1 MVGSGAFSDDLLSEG
16 VAMKTLYDL
25 LGVARDADD
34 EALNKAYRKAAKA
47 HHPDL
52 NAGDPNA
59 SRRFRQITTAI
70 EILRDAKERAAYDRL
85 LEHERQQ
92 RRLGRT
98 RFIMAHIFAPAVVI
112 VVLATGYA
120 PIESAFSTST
130 IAASTIAASTMV
142 SEAEDNAVPWP
153 VATGEEQGTPRVG
166 PASGGVERGRLEQGL
181 AVEAMSQQL
190 AAAEREAGLVGEPK
204 GRQNEA
210 AARTEQDERPQIAE
224 LERPLAEDDATLRSE
239 QTCKRGNLGCGRNRP
254 ASVTL
259 RKEPKARPSAA
270 ISEAPRS
277 TPLARRAA
285 APAPSQAAP
294 NLLQRAGAGISGIL
308 QHCLL

>member
-1 MVGSGAFSDDLLSEG
+1 
-16 VAMKTLYDL
+16 MKTLYDL

-34 EALNKAYRKAAKA
+34 EALNRAYRKAAKA

-85 LEHERQQ
+85 LERERRQ
-92 RRLGRT
+92 RQLGRT
-98 RFIMAHIFAPAVVI
+98 RIIMAHIFAPAVVI

-120 PIESAFSTST
+120 PVEPAFSTST
-130 IAASTIAASTMV
+130 IAASTMAR
-142 SEAEDNAVPWP
+142 EAEDNAVPWP

-181 AVEAMSQQL
+181 AVAAMSEQL
-190 AAAEREAGLVGEPK
+190 AAAEREAGLGREPK

-210 AARTEQDERPQIAE
+210 AARSEQDDRSQIAE
-224 LERPLAEDDATLRSE
+224 LERPHAEDEATLRSE
-239 QTCKRGNLGCGRNRP
+239 QTCKRGNLGCERSRP

-285 APAPSQAAP
+285 APAPSQTPP

>member
-1 MVGSGAFSDDLLSEG
+1 
-16 VAMKTLYDL
+16 
-25 LGVARDADD
+25 
-34 EALNKAYRKAAKA
+34 
-47 HHPDL
+47 
-52 NAGDPNA
+52 
-59 SRRFRQITTAI
+59 
-70 EILRDAKERAAYDRL
+70 
-85 LEHERQQ
+85 
-92 RRLGRT
+92 
-98 RFIMAHIFAPAVVI
+98 VVI

-120 PIESAFSTST
+120 PIKPAFST
-130 IAASTIAASTMV
+130 STIAASTMV

-166 PASGGVERGRLEQGL
+166 PASGGVGPDRLEQGL
-181 AVEAMSQQL
+181 AVAMSEQL
-190 AAAEREAGLVGEPK
+190 AAAEREAGLGREPE

-210 AARTEQDERPQIAE
+210 AARSEQDERPQIAE
-224 LERPLAEDDATLRSE
+224 FERPHAEDDATLRSE
-239 QTCKRGNLGCGRNRP
+239 QTCKHGNLGCGRNRP

-277 TPLARRAA
+277 TPLVRRAA
-285 APAPSQAAP
+285 VPAPSQTAP

>member
-85 LEHERQQ
+85 LERERQQ

-98 RFIMAHIFAPAVVI
+98 RIIMAHIVAPAVVI
-112 VVLATGYA
+112 VVLTAGYA
-120 PIESAFSTST
+120 PIGPAFSTST
-130 IAASTIAASTMV
+130 MVSEASTMV

-153 VATGEEQGTPRVG
+153 VATGEEQGTPRVA

-181 AVEAMSQQL
+181 AVAAMSEQL
-190 AAAEREAGLVGEPK
+190 AAAEREAGLGREPM

-210 AARTEQDERPQIAE
+210 AARSEQDERPQSAE
-224 LERPLAEDDATLRSE
+224 LERPLAEDEATLRSE

-259 RKEPKARPSAA
+259 RKEPKARPSV
-270 ISEAPRS
+270 SEAPRS
-277 TPLARRAA
+277 TALARRT
-285 APAPSQAAP
+285 APAPSQTAP